1 VAARGQGW
9 NVPDVTDV
17 TETARPGVRIGRTTV
32 PLQAG
37 PPATGRRE
45 EYDGSDWVVYVRRL
59 RMPVD
64 AAWEAITSPEQLGS
78 WVGTW
83 RSGDEAGTGEFTLA
97 YEGDDV
103 LPLSFRV
110 EHVEPCRRV
119 AVALLDPGE
128 VDAWRLDLMLEERG
142 AETELTVRQSI
153 LNPALAP
160 AVAAGCEFYLDRLV
174 MMLDGGDMDALDY
187 DAYFVRQA
195 AHYRRLFPVQRSG
208 RNF

>member
-9 NVPDVTDV
+9 NVPEV
-17 TETARPGVRIGRTTV
+17 TETARPGVPSGRVTV
-32 PLQAG
+32 PQQAG

-45 EYDGSDWVVYVRRL
+45 QYDGSDWVVYVRRL
-59 RMPVD
+59 RLPVD

-83 RSGDEAGTGEFTLA
+83 RRSDAAGTGEFTFA

-103 LPLSFRV
+103 LPLSVRV

-119 AVALLDPGE
+119 AVALFDPGE
-128 VDAWRLDLMLEERG
+128 VDAWRLDVTLEDRG
-142 AETELTVRQSI
+142 GETELTVRQSI

-174 MMLDGGDMDALDY
+174 TMLAGGEMDALDY
-187 DAYFVRQA
+187 DAYFLRQA
-195 AHYRRLFPVQRSG
+195 AHYRRLFPVQRP
-208 RNF
+208 RRD

>member
-1 VAARGQGW
+1 M
-9 NVPDVTDV
+9 
-17 TETARPGVRIGRTTV
+17 

-45 EYDGSDWVVYVRRL
+45 QYDGSDWVVYVRRL

-83 RSGDEAGTGEFTLA
+83 RRSDEVGTGEFTLA

-103 LPLSFRV
+103 LPLSCRV
-110 EHVEPCRRV
+110 EHVEPGRRV
-119 AVALLDPGE
+119 AVALFDPGE
-128 VDAWRLDLMLEERG
+128 VDAWRLDVTLDERG
-142 AETELTVRQSI
+142 AETDLTVRQSI

-174 MMLDGGDMDALDY
+174 TMLDGGDMDALDY
-187 DAYFVRQA
+187 DAYFLRQA
-195 AHYRRLFPVQRSG
+195 AHYRHLFPVQRLSS
-208 RNF
+208 NS